1 MKKILITLFFA
12 AGVLSANAQT
22 KTTKDLLLDTICT
35 CINNKK
41 ADFDKMTQKQ
51 METAITQC
59 MMSDGLELMM
69 KYAEESGVEMTDQA
83 GMKKIGVTIGTE
95 LVKKCPAFME
105 MAMRAGENSGAKSE
119 VQIAPPRMAKE
130 YNAEDMMEG
139 TVTAVN
145 TAVFPAT
152 IQLKLKN
159 GAVKKFYIVSE
170 YQTSDEKYLNP
181 LLLKGKK
188 VSAGAAPNTIFI
200 PAKKKFEQ
208 VDVVEIIVVQ

>member
-1 MKKILITLFFA
+1 MKKVFIMLFFTTA
-12 AGVLSANAQT
+12 IMSVSAQT

-35 CINNKK
+35 CINSKK

-69 KYAEESGVEMTDQA
+69 KYAEESGIEMTDQA

-105 MAMRAGENSGAKSE
+105 MAMRAGENSGMKNE
-119 VQIAPPRMAKE
+119 VQVAPPKMARE

-159 GAVKKFYIVSE
+159 GAVKKLYIIAE

-208 VDVVEIIVVQ
+208 IDVVEIIVVQ

>member
-1 MKKILITLFFA
+1 MKKIFIALFFIS
-12 AGVLSANAQT
+12 GMLSVNAQT

-41 ADFDKMTQKQ
+41 ADFEKMTQKQ

-69 KYAEESGVEMTDQA
+69 KYAEESGVEMTDQK
-83 GMKKIGVTIGTE
+83 GMQKIGVTIGTE

-105 MAMRAGENSGAKSE
+105 MAMRAGENGGAKTE
-119 VQIAPPRMAKE
+119 IQIAPPKIAKE
-130 YNAEDMMEG
+130 YNAENMMEG

-170 YQTSDEKYLNP
+170 YQTSEEKYLNP

-188 VSAGAAPNTIFI
+188 VSAGASPNTIFI

-208 VDVVEIIVVQ
+208 IDVIEIIVVQ

>member
-69 KYAEESGVEMTDQA
+69 KYAEESGVEMTDQT
-83 GMKKIGVTIGTE
+83 GMKKIGVTIGTRLYGDGDAGGRKQRCKIRSADCSSPYGQRVQCRRHDGRNRHCGKYSCLPRYHSIE
-95 LVKKCPAFME
+95 IKKW
-105 MAMRAGENSGAKSE
+105 S
-119 VQIAPPRMAKE
+119 
-130 YNAEDMMEG
+130 
-139 TVTAVN
+139 
-145 TAVFPAT
+145 
-152 IQLKLKN
+152 
-159 GAVKKFYIVSE
+159 
-170 YQTSDEKYLNP
+170 
-181 LLLKGKK
+181 GKK
-188 VSAGAAPNTIFI
+188 ILYRFRIPN
-200 PAKKKFEQ
+200 KR
-208 VDVVEIIVVQ
+208 